1 MSNEVTLALS
11 ELAGKMN
18 VAISAADTAEVISEK
33 ILGTRPVALSS
44 REQELML
51 ENRAVKIERLADS
64 NKITPAVKNRL
75 VMEFATA
82 DDTLS
87 LSEESNEAFDLV
99 LDILEL
105 LPDNVAGIHTT
116 GKEKTGPQVRKTV
129 ALSKDND
136 DADETNALKAEAQR
150 RAEANKAHQTGA
162 SVSG

>member
-87 LSEESNEAFDLV
+87 LSEESSDC
-99 LDILEL
+99 L
-105 LPDNVAGIHTT
+105 LYTSPSPRDAT
-116 GKEKTGPQVRKTV
+116 
-129 ALSKDND
+129 LSRMPSS
-136 DADETNALKAEAQR
+136 A
-150 RAEANKAHQTGA
+150 
-162 SVSG
+162 